1 MPVRFLLS
9 LVGVLSLAGAARAGD
24 EVGRM
29 LAAAHAQVGVTV
41 AYAPAYVRLAYP
53 GGDLPLDRGVCSD
66 VVVRA
71 MRAVGIDLQVDVHRD
86 MRANFAAYPAY
97 WGLARPDPNIDHRR
111 VPNLERYFQ
120 RLGKALP
127 IGADAGAFLPGD
139 FVSWRLDGG
148 QPHIGIVS
156 GRRSAD
162 RLRPLVIHNIGAGT
176 QVEDVLF
183 EWKMTG
189 HFRYFAQPAGANA
202 QPAPPVS

>member
-1 MPVRFLLS
+1 MLARILF
-9 LVGVLSLAGAARAGD
+9 GLAGALTMAAAARAGD
-24 EVGRM
+24 EVERM

-53 GGDLPLDRGVCSD
+53 GGDLPPDRGVCSD
-66 VVVRA
+66 VIVRA

-86 MRANFAAYPAY
+86 MRAHFAAYPAY
-97 WGLARPDPNIDHRR
+97 WGLTRPDPNIDHRR

-127 IGADAGAFLPGD
+127 PGADAQSFLPGD

-189 HFRYFAQPAGANA
+189 HFRYFAEPAGTAA
-202 QPAPPVS
+202 PPAPPVS